1 MVETAPGRFALRI
14 SRRLAALPALALGT
28 VCAGATALLG
38 LACGGTTG
46 QEGLALGDTATVV
59 AAVDASADATV
70 STAMSAQ
77 DSGAFD
83 VAIQYADQDLP
94 DISVQM
100 TSAAEGGYPWPNC
113 PPFIPVNGGGKE
125 ISATLIADGLLPA
138 DEVPADFSDASDSG
152 EVFAADGSACAKYG
166 WLGSP
171 AIDDC
176 VATATQGA
184 TQGSSYVAEFPP
196 CNWCADAGPVAA
208 GSVVGAQRYGVCLA
222 LYECI
227 MKSGCGFTNVSTCLC
242 GSESPAV
249 CKNDPNPQGPCA
261 AEEMAALEEP
271 TGSTL
276 QALEGYYQPSNVM
289 TMSGADFTGSCAGI
303 LNGIFSSGAACFPTL
318 DAGGGDD

>member
-1 MVETAPGRFALRI
+1 MVDRAPGRLALRI
-14 SRRLAALPALALGT
+14 SRRPAGLRALALGT
-28 VCAGATALLG
+28 VCAVATALLA

-46 QEGLALGDTATVV
+46 QEGLPLGETPTVV
-59 AAVDASADATV
+59 AAVDASVDATV

-94 DISVQM
+94 EISVQM

-125 ISATLIADGLLPA
+125 ISASLIADGLLPA

-152 EVFAADGSACAKYG
+152 EVLAADGSACAKYG

-171 AIDDC
+171 AVDDC
-176 VATATQGA
+176 VAMN
-184 TQGSSYVAEFPP
+184 TQGSTQGGAYVAEFPP

-227 MKSGCGFTNVSTCLC
+227 MKSGCGSNVTSCLC

-249 CKNDPNPQGPCA
+249 CKNDPNPKGPCA
-261 AEEMAALEEP
+261 AAEMAALEEP
-271 TGSTL
+271 AGSTL
-276 QALEGYYQPSNVM
+276 QALEGYYQDDNVM

-303 LNGIFSSGAACFPTL
+303 LNGIFLGANSCFPPL
-318 DAGGGDD
+318 DAGEGDD